1 MMIDDDDKDGY
12 DESVACGDDGMYDTR
27 IVAHPCEKFAGLR
40 DFHGSC
46 VRRYTTLEM
55 TLKGHFKIFMIIT
68 PPKIDNI
75 PLKDNNLDNFWTSM
89 DRVCGVTQPWR

>member
-1 MMIDDDDKDGY
+1 
-12 DESVACGDDGMYDTR
+12 MYDTR

-40 DFHGSC
+40 DFHGSSM
-46 VRRYTTLEM
+46 RRYTTLEM
-55 TLKGHFKIFMIIT
+55 TLKGHLKIFMIIT

-89 DRVCGVTQPWR
+89 DRVCSVTHNLGDDLGGASQGGRYKSSW